1 MRYGG
6 NQAFLIISGM
16 LFYYTYYKSLD
27 QKGRGGVSIKDFL
40 WKRIKRIYPTAIIT
54 CLVCYLIAVVA
65 HFTYDPQASI
75 GLVELVQDCLFW
87 GQEPS
92 VECLAIIMALSGF
105 SLP

>member
-1 MRYGG
+1 
-6 NQAFLIISGM
+6 M